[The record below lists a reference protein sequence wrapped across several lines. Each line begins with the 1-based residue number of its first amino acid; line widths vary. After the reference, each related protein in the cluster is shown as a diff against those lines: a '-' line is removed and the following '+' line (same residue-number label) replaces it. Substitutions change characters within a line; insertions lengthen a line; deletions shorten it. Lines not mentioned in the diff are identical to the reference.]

1 MKVFSLLI
9 LSLALIG
16 ILATDQAFAQGH
28 YTIVKN
34 NIRKTCVVDLIKEG
48 TTGIRF
54 IDRICNENRP
64 TDEEVIDACGY
75 YGDAPFYDVYELI
88 RNGGGFVI
96 RHVEFEYDE
105 VDNTWTVVDV
115 VEVPV
120 PSPTTPW
127 AFQCTD
133 PSASINRSSAS
144 AAAANRLFTSGPKNS
159 AAANDYLSYALNPNG
174 QPTGAKS
181 TVFSNPTSKGALG
194 ASVSHDGS
202 FSVQLS
208 ATSSTW
214 TLSTRKL
221 KNGVPAGR
229 PSSWTIP
236 AYSGYSPDITNAI
249 EVNSGA
255 AGQTAQKIRY
265 LVYREFR
272 NTGTTS
278 QQSRIMI
285 QTIDDVTGKQIG
297 SAKPLTQFKNAF
309 QATAEAIQSLAIA
322 PNGDLLVFTEYSS
335 ACKKMIL
342 KAVNLNGDVT
352 SGPAKTL
359 AGCAGLASTP
369 AGYLGIDIS
378 LNPQNTSSTSNEK

>member
-1 MKVFSLLI
+1 MKVLSVLFV
-9 LSLALIG
+9 SLALIG
-16 ILATDQAFAQGH
+16 ILTADLTLAEDEF
-28 YTIVKN
+28 TIIKN
-34 NIRKTCVVDLIKEG
+34 NIRKTCVVNLIKTG
-48 TTGIRF
+48 TTGIRS

-64 TDEEVIDACGY
+64 EDEEVIDACGY
-75 YGDAPFYDVYELI
+75 YGEYPYYDVYELI
-88 RNGGGFVI
+88 KKGDGFRV
-96 RHVEFEYDE
+96 RKVEFRYDE
-105 VDNTWTVVDV
+105 TTDFWTFTGVS
-115 VEVPV
+115 EVPIA
-120 PSPTTPW
+120 SPTGPW

-133 PSASINRSSAS
+133 PSAVVTPNSTSADPT
-144 AAAANRLFTSGPKNS
+144 NRLFTAGPKNS
-159 AAANDYLSYALNPNG
+159 AAGNDYLSYALNANG

-181 TVFSNPTSKGALG
+181 TVFSNPTSKAALG
-194 ASVSHDGS
+194 GSVSHDGS

-208 ATSSTW
+208 ASSGSW

-221 KNGVPAGR
+221 KNGVPAGA
-229 PSSWTIP
+229 PFSWTIP

-249 EVNSGA
+249 EVNSGV
-255 AGQTAQKIRY
+255 AGKAAQKLRF

-272 NTGTTS
+272 NVGTVT

-285 QTIDDVTGKQIG
+285 VTIDDTTGKPIG

-322 PNGDLLVFTEYSS
+322 PNGKLLLFTEYSS

-352 SGPAKTL
+352 SGPAKTI
-359 AGCAGLASTP
+359 AGCAVLASTP

-378 LNPQNTSSTSNEK
+378 LAPQD

>member
-1 MKVFSLLI
+1 MKVFSILI
-9 LSLALIG
+9 LSLALI
-16 ILATDQAFAQGH
+16 ILAADLSLSQDQF
-28 YTIVKN
+28 TIVKN

-75 YGDAPFYDVYELI
+75 YGDPFFYDVYELI
-88 RNGGGFVI
+88 RNGDGFLI
-96 RHVEFEYDE
+96 RHVEFEYD
-105 VDNTWTVVDV
+105 DTWRVVGV

-127 AFQCTD
+127 TFQCTD
-133 PSASINRSSAS
+133 PPASINQSSTS
-144 AAAANRLFTSGPKNS
+144 AAATNRLFTAGPKNS
-159 AAANDYLSYALNPNG
+159 AAGNDYLSYALNSSG

-181 TVFSNPTSKGALG
+181 TVFSNPSSKAALG

-208 ATSSTW
+208 ATSASW
-214 TLSTRKL
+214 TLTTRKL
-221 KNGVPAGR
+221 KNGVPAGATF
-229 PSSWTIP
+229 SWTIP

-255 AGQTAQKIRY
+255 AGRTAQKIRF

-272 NTGTTS
+272 NVGTTM

-285 QTIDDVTGKQIG
+285 QTIDDVTAKPVG

-309 QATAEAIQSLAIA
+309 QATAEAIQSIAIA
-322 PNGDLLVFTEYSS
+322 PDGGMLVFTEYSS
-335 ACKKMIL
+335 ACKKQIL

-352 SGPAKTL
+352 SGAAKTI
-359 AGCAGLASTP
+359 AGCTGLASTP

-378 LNPQNTSSTSNEK
+378 ITPQSTTSPSIKK